1 MLCLH
6 GGVAGDRLAPG
17 LQQLGTAGLGQRRAN
32 GDEVIGSGLDVGP
45 AAQPDPPHRD
55 PGIGIAGGQRV
66 QGLDLDVGECEGRAA
81 AKGQQL
87 PDLPQPG
94 AGGGEPAAAAAENLV
109 DRLSNAQLPLK
120 GFSQMA
126 KVLLHNLKG
135 DALKDLG
142 RESALSYGQLA
153 HGVQVLR
160 DWISHSLNLS
170 RPRILV
176 MKPAPV
182 EQAPLEQ

>member
-1 MLCLH
+1 VNGHLARYWYYGWTPTIGQEVERERLSPRLIRELRDLDEAALVLNKVCEEARRTALQIE
-6 GGVAGDRLAPG
+6 GLSGKLKSDRLMPVG
-17 LQQLGTAGLGQRRAN
+17 LREELQSLGRKLQ
-32 GDEVIGSGLDVGP
+32 EL
-45 AAQPDPPHRD
+45 
-55 PGIGIAGGQRV
+55 
-66 QGLDLDVGECEGRAA
+66 
-81 AKGQQL
+81 
-87 PDLPQPG
+87 
-94 AGGGEPAAAAAENLV
+94 ENLV

-176 MKPAPV
+176 MKPAPSQ
-182 EQAPLEQ
+182 EAPLEQ

>member
-1 MLCLH
+1 
-6 GGVAGDRLAPG
+6 
-17 LQQLGTAGLGQRRAN
+17 
-32 GDEVIGSGLDVGP
+32 
-45 AAQPDPPHRD
+45 
-55 PGIGIAGGQRV
+55 
-66 QGLDLDVGECEGRAA
+66 
-81 AKGQQL
+81 
-87 PDLPQPG
+87 
-94 AGGGEPAAAAAENLV
+94 
-109 DRLSNAQLPLK
+109 
-120 GFSQMA
+120 MA

-176 MKPAPV
+176 MKPAPSQ
-182 EQAPLEQ
+182 EAPLEQ